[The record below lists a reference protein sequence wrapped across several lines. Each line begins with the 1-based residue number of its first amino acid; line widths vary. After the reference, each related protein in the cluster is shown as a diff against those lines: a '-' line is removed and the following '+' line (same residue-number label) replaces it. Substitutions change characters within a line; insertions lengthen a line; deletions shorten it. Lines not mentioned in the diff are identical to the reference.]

1 MVQHSQ
7 INQVIHHLKRMKN
20 KNQMIISTDTEE
32 TCNKYQYFFMI
43 KTLNKLIIEGI
54 YIKIAK
60 AICEKPMVNIFND
73 EKLKDF

>member
-1 MVQHSQ
+1 
-7 INQVIHHLKRMKN
+7 MKN

-43 KTLNKLIIEGI
+43 ETLNKLIIEGI

-60 AICEKPMVNIFND
+60 AIFEKPMVNIFND